1 MIFSLFTNVNEY
13 AILIIEGGKMIIG
26 MSFIASAFIF
36 ASMIAIIYFAK
47 KHVDTIET
55 KLYNY
60 ILIISIINMII
71 EFTLCTNILLD
82 VPLFSFYNLLIN
94 KLFLVT
100 LFTWFSLF
108 TLYIISV
115 AGVIK
120 IHKKVPW
127 KIIIYYLIIV
137 TLLVFLPIELVDEN
151 GVAYSTGIATYL
163 LYGICVFYV
172 LIWLIIIFKNKKK
185 LRKKALPFIA
195 FIICLIIMLVA
206 RALIPGLLLNSFS
219 SAFATVLMYFTIEN
233 PDIKMI
239 EQLNIAKETAEK
251 ANAAKTDFLSNMSH
265 EIRTPLNAIVGFSN
279 ILLDD
284 ESIPE
289 KAKDEVR
296 DIVMASDNL
305 LEIVNGILD
314 ISKIEANKLEIV
326 NNEYSPEKVIDE
338 LVALSKGRL
347 GDKPIEFKTNFDP
360 SIPPVLY
367 GDAGRIKQICV
378 NILTNAIK
386 YTKEGWIEFKVSSIV
401 KDNIC
406 RLIISVEDTGIG
418 IKEKN
423 IDKLFNKFERLDL
436 EDNVTIEGTGLGLAI
451 TKKLVDLMHGKIV
464 VQSVF
469 GKGSKFTVCLDQRI
483 VENPTIKVDT
493 EKIINEE
500 IIVNNK
506 KVLLVDDNKINLKV
520 AERLLESYGI
530 KTESVE
536 SGYDCIEKIK
546 NGNKYNL
553 IMLDDMMPRMS
564 GVETLKKL
572 KEIKGF
578 DTKVIA
584 LTANALTGMRE
595 KYLSDGFNDYLAKP
609 INKEELNKIINKYL
623 NND

>member
-1 MIFSLFTNVNEY
+1 MNSGFIVLNTFSLII
-13 AILIIEGGKMIIG
+13 ALILIIVFFSKERVHHTEDNIYGNLLVLIFITNLIGLVLGLSLDIHYIYKDFIIICLNKVYLILLIV
-26 MSFIASAFIF
+26 SLTLF
-36 ASMIAIIYFAK
+36 AYYTYCISRYYKNNSNKVNGLFVFFGVLNSLMIAFLPLKVEVINNSSMTSGMAM
-47 KHVDTIET
+47 
-55 KLYNY
+55 NY
-60 ILIISIINMII
+60 
-71 EFTLCTNILLD
+71 TLFVFGIVYIFLM
-82 VPLFSFYNLLIN
+82 
-94 KLFLVT
+94 FLV
-100 LFTWFSLF
+100 LSDLKN
-108 TLYIISV
+108 L
-115 AGVIK
+115 
-120 IHKKVPW
+120 
-127 KIIIYYLIIV
+127 
-137 TLLVFLPIELVDEN
+137 
-151 GVAYSTGIATYL
+151 
-163 LYGICVFYV
+163 
-172 LIWLIIIFKNKKK
+172 KNKK
-185 LRKKALPFIA
+185 FIPVILLIVEA
-195 FIICLIIMLVA
+195 IIMITIQALCPELNYLVNPSWVIT
-206 RALIPGLLLNSFS
+206 LM
-219 SAFATVLMYFTIEN
+219 VMYFTIEN

-239 EQLNIAKETAEK
+239 EQLNIARDTAEK

-279 ILLDD
+279 LLLDD
-284 ESIPE
+284 ESVPE

-314 ISKIEANKLEIV
+314 ISKIEAGKLEIIDT
-326 NNEYSPEKVIDE
+326 EYSIKKVIDE

-347 GDKPIEFKTNFDP
+347 GDKPIEFKTNIDQ

-386 YTKEGWIEFKVSSIV
+386 YTKEGWIEFKVSSVV

-469 GKGSKFTVCLDQRI
+469 GKGSKFTVSIDQRI
-483 VENPTIKVDT
+483 VENPTIKVDA
-493 EKIINEE
+493 EKITNKE

-536 SGYDCIEKIK
+536 SGFACLDKIK
-546 NGNKYNL
+546 AGEKYDL
-553 IMLDDMMPRMS
+553 IMLDDMMPKMS

-572 KEIKGF
+572 KEIKDF

-595 KYLSDGFNDYLAKP
+595 KYLNDGFNDYLAKP

>member
-60 ILIISIINMII
+60 ILIISIINMIM

-120 IHKKVPW
+120 IHKKVTW
-127 KIIIYYLIIV
+127 KIIIYYLIMV
-137 TLLVFLPIELVDEN
+137 MLLVFLPIELVDEN

-546 NGNKYNL
+546 NGNKYDL

-595 KYLSDGFNDYLAKP
+595 KYLSEGFNDYLAKP

>member
-1 MIFSLFTNVNEY
+1 
-13 AILIIEGGKMIIG
+13 MIIG
-26 MSFIASAFIF
+26 MSFIVCTFIF
-36 ASMIAIIYFAK
+36 ALMIAIIYFAK

-60 ILIISIINMII
+60 ILIISVINMII

-100 LFTWFSLF
+100 LFTWFTLF
-108 TLYIISV
+108 TIYIICVSGLLKLKNKV
-115 AGVIK
+115 LNRIILYYILMVI
-120 IHKKVPW
+120 ILV
-127 KIIIYYLIIV
+127 
-137 TLLVFLPIELVDEN
+137 LLPLELVNEN
-151 GVAYSTGIATYL
+151 GVAYSTGIATYF
-163 LYGICVFYV
+163 LYGICVAYA
-172 LIWLIIIFKNKKK
+172 LIWLIIIFKGKKK
-185 LRKKALPFIA
+185 LGKKVIPFVA
-195 FIICLIIMLVA
+195 FIVCLTVMLVV

-219 SAFATVLMYFTIEN
+219 SAFATILMYFTIEN

-239 EQLNIAKETAEK
+239 EQLNIAREQAER

-279 ILLDD
+279 LLLDD
-284 ESIPE
+284 REIPD
-289 KAKDEVR
+289 KAKDGVR

-326 NNEYSPEKVIDE
+326 NSEYSTKKILDE
-338 LVALSKGRL
+338 LVSLCHGRL
-347 GDKPIEFKTNFDP
+347 GEKPIEFKTNFDAT
-360 SIPPVLY
+360 IPAVLY

-386 YTKEGWIEFKVSSIV
+386 YTKEGWIEFKISSVI

-436 EDNVTIEGTGLGLAI
+436 EENVTIEGTGLGLAI

-469 GKGSKFTVCLDQRI
+469 GKGSKFTVCIDQRI
-483 VENPTIKVDT
+483 VKNPTIKVES
-493 EKIINEE
+493 EKHYDE
-500 IIVNNK
+500 IQVKNK
-506 KVLLVDDNKINLKV
+506 RVLLVDDNKINLKV
-520 AERLLESYGI
+520 AERLLASYGI
-530 KTESVE
+530 ETESIE
-536 SGYDCIEKIK
+536 SGFECIDKIK
-546 NGNKYNL
+546 TGNKYDL
-553 IMLDDMMPRMS
+553 IMLDDMMPKMS

-572 KEIKGF
+572 KLIDGF
-578 DTKVIA
+578 NMKVVA

-595 KYLSDGFNDYLAKP
+595 KYLNEGFDDYLAKP
-609 INKEELNKIINKYL
+609 INKDELNKIINKYL
-623 NND
+623 NSD